1 MFWSLTALLLVLA
14 GGAGAAWAE
23 EVDLR
28 AFGGAGS
35 GVAAE
40 GWVPGGRARLDL
52 EAATLV
58 PGDFDWAGA
67 GAIVPLAGT
76 RRRFFAARAGYA
88 LEHLGMDGADWRG
101 SRFAHA
107 VDGGAAFH
115 VEAAGG
121 SAFETQVGIEGV
133 FRGAATSCCDHAALQ
148 TSSYGLRLMLRGELG
163 LSPTWALFAEAGLR
177 TADHIL
183 EIKILPTLSAGIRVR
198 L

>member
-1 MFWSLTALLLVLA
+1 MFWSLTALSLVLA
-14 GGAGAAWAE
+14 GGAGAARAE

-28 AFGGAGS
+28 AFAGVGS

-58 PGDFDWAGA
+58 LGDFDWAGA

-107 VDGGAAFH
+107 VDGSAVVH
-115 VEAAGG
+115 LEAQGG
-121 SAFETQVGIEGV
+121 SAFETQVGLEGV
-133 FRGAATSCCDHAALQ
+133 WRAAATSCCDHAALQ
-148 TSSYGLRLMLRGELG
+148 TSSYGVRVMLRGELAV
-163 LSPTWALFAEAGLR
+163 SPIWAAFVQADLR
-177 TADHIL
+177 TADHVL
-183 EIKILPTLSAGIRVR
+183 EIKILPTLSVGIRVR